1 MRSWLLWS
9 WACGGCLSNYNDTEN
24 MHNDD
29 KDNKP
34 GEAPAPPPPPPPESD
49 HERSTRIQEEGAR
62 NITSQGVTD
71 SLKPPKEK

>member
-1 MRSWLLWS
+1 M
-9 WACGGCLSNYNDTEN
+9 NND
-24 MHNDD
+24 NDE

-34 GEAPAPPPPPPPESD
+34 GEAPAPPPAPPESA

-62 NITSQGVTD
+62 NITIQGVTD